1 MIAYLKGVLAEIDLD
16 YIVLEL
22 NNIGYQVF
30 VNNRAFNSLP
40 NLGESFLIYTYLQIT
55 DNEYKL
61 YGFINK
67 EELKLFEKLITV
79 SGIGPKVAINV
90 LSALEPSIFCNAIIS
105 QDEKTLTTIPGIGK
119 KTAARLIFE
128 LKDKLADLP
137 IETKK
142 TNEPNTADLV
152 EAMEVLGYT
161 GPEVMPFISSLLE
174 RGALGQDTSFNIK
187 LLLKEINDNKL

>member
-1 MIAYLKGVLAEIDLD
+1 MIAYLKGELAEIDLD
-16 YIVLEL
+16 YIILEV

-30 VNNRAFNSLP
+30 VNNRAFNLLP
-40 NLGESFLIYTYLQIT
+40 KLGESLSIYTYLQIT

-67 EELKLFEKLITV
+67 EELKLFEKVITV
-79 SGIGPKVAINV
+79 SGIGPKVAINI
-90 LSALEPSIFCNAIIS
+90 LSGLDVGTFCNAIIS

-137 IETKK
+137 IEAKK
-142 TNEPNTADLV
+142 VNELNTADLM

-161 GPEVMPFISSLLE
+161 GQEIMPFISSLLE
-174 RGALGQDTSFNIK
+174 RGLLGQDTSFNIK
-187 LLLKEINDNKL
+187 LLLKEINDNK